1 MIHDSKINQS
11 IHDLDCDLISLPRN
25 YNIKPFTQRNIPGA
39 AMPGHEIAQELP
51 LIEQLPE
58 PHYSIFLQSRDLS
71 DKGGHKIS
79 RQHMWNMR

>member
-1 MIHDSKINQS
+1 MIHDSKISQT
-11 IHDLDCDLISLPRN
+11 IHDLDHLVILSRN
-25 YNIKPFTQRNIPGA
+25 YNIKPFMQRNIPDA
-39 AMPGHEIAQELP
+39 AKPGHEIAQELP

-79 RQHMWNMR
+79 RQHIWNMR

>member
-1 MIHDSKINQS
+1 MIHDSKISQT
-11 IHDLDCDLISLPRN
+11 IHDLDRDLVILSRN
-25 YNIKPFTQRNIPGA
+25 YNIKPFMQRNIPDA
-39 AMPGHEIAQELP
+39 AKPGHEIAQELP

-79 RQHMWNMR
+79 RQHIWNMR